1 MNNSL
6 LLLLSGSGLAVLDMI
21 GYFIIGQTH
30 RNKIG
35 YAQGMT
41 LTALIYVMQP
51 FIMHKVLQM
60 GGTVTVLNLS
70 WDCLSSIIV
79 TMLGVFYFKDKVKG
93 LKLYG
98 VMFAFLAVFLFAL
111 DEMHS

>member
-1 MNNSL
+1 MYDS

-21 GYFIIGQTH
+21 GYFIVGQTH
-30 RNKIG
+30 LNKIG
-35 YAQGMT
+35 YVQGMA
-41 LTALIYVMQP
+41 LTSLLYVIQP
-51 FIMHKVLQM
+51 FIMYRVLQM

-79 TMLGVFYFKDKVKG
+79 TLLGVFYFKDKVKG

-98 VMFAFLAVFLFAL
+98 MMFAFLAVFLFAL
-111 DEMHS
+111 DEMH

>member
-1 MNNSL
+1 M
-6 LLLLSGSGLAVLDMI
+6 
-21 GYFIIGQTH
+21 
-30 RNKIG
+30 
-35 YAQGMT
+35 
-41 LTALIYVMQP
+41 MQP

-79 TMLGVFYFKDKVKG
+79 TLLGEG

-111 DEMHS
+111 DEMQ

>member
-1 MNNSL
+1 MNTLRL
-6 LLLLSGSGLAVLDMI
+6 LFSGSGLAVLDMI
-21 GYFIIGQTH
+21 GYFILGQTH

-35 YAQGMT
+35 YAQGMA
-41 LTALIYVMQP
+41 LTSLIYVIQP
-51 FIMHKVLQM
+51 FIMYRVLQM

-79 TMLGVFYFKDKVKG
+79 TLLGVFYFKDKVKG

-98 VMFAFLAVFLFAL
+98 MMFAFLAVFLFAL